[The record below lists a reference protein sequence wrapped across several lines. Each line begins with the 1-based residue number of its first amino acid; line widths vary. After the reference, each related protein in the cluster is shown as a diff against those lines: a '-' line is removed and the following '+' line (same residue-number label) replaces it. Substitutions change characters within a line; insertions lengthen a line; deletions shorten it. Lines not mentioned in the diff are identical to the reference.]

1 MGEISD
7 EEIVQLVL
15 KGNKEKYGELIS
27 RYEEKL
33 RRYASRVINRSDEVV
48 EDVVEDALVEGYIRL
63 ASFDQRRKFSSWI
76 YRIAHN
82 KAVDWIR
89 KNWWRRVV
97 TSEENRSNEDIET
110 KAIIDQ
116 EKRELAKAI
125 RKLEREERELVT
137 LAYFEE
143 KSYEEIGEILHLSK
157 SAVGV
162 KLYRIKNK
170 LKRDLRFKF

>member
-1 MGEISD
+1 M
-7 EEIVQLVL
+7 
-15 KGNKEKYGELIS
+15 
-27 RYEEKL
+27 
-33 RRYASRVINRSDEVV
+33 A
-48 EDVVEDALVEGYIRL
+48 
-63 ASFDQRRKFSSWI
+63 
-76 YRIAHN
+76 
-82 KAVDWIR
+82 
-89 KNWWRRVV
+89 
-97 TSEENRSNEDIET
+97 SEENTSDENIET

-116 EKRELAKAI
+116 EKRELARAI